1 MADKYVTVQREV
13 EALQF
18 NIMSFNELAFFLG
31 SGNFQITMKDGK
43 CNCTALLDGVK
54 TLIIENDWLVKSAAE
69 KISIVKPD
77 EFEKE
82 YIKKEL

>member
-1 MADKYVTVQREV
+1 MADRYITIQKEV

-18 NIMSFNELAFFLG
+18 NAMSFNELAVFLG
-31 SGNFQITMKDGK
+31 SSNFQIIMKDGR
-43 CNCTALLDGVK
+43 CNCMALLDGVK
-54 TLIIENDWLVKSAAE
+54 TLIIENDWLVKGTAE